1 MGHLYTN
8 ADDEGFLIAPEL
20 DRFELSE
27 IAGATDGRWSD
38 AIYARYW
45 AQKRQSLG
53 EYDQSDW
60 LSAERQEFGVEPD
73 DEEVE

>member
-1 MGHLYTN
+1 MGHLYMN
-8 ADDEGFLIAPEL
+8 ADDESFLGAPEL
-20 DRFELSE
+20 ERFELSE
-27 IAGATDGRWSD
+27 IGAGEGRWSD

-45 AQKRQSLG
+45 AQKRQSPG

-60 LSAERQEFGVEPD
+60 LSAERQQYGIEPD